1 MELAKWAFACTGIC
15 PLNRGIFCD
24 LDFLLLA
31 GLDFSDSQHAGTAF
45 PDAKGDCTP
54 VFDPEL
60 FPATVGSE
68 SLPSPKNLPAA
79 STSQSPLQT
88 FAASSSQSPTEPL
101 LPHTAED
108 LLNRTPKQCN
118 SHQLARALTE
128 SSRQQSAASYKK
140 CSLEAMLNKIPPV
153 PHEAERR
160 LTIRKCRSE
169 GREILTSSPFKIKL
183 EETRQAEVN
192 KADQHRKK
200 KETRGKNC
208 LNKSHETKIH
218 SASKDDCNPVLK
230 WICYLTSPK
239 KKIIDKIAYVS
250 GTTRLSPSS
259 DLHSY
264 CVCTCQAR
272 RL

>member
-1 MELAKWAFACTGIC
+1 MRKYPYLKIGVKDIAGLVIIEFTKICRMELAKSAFACTGIC
-15 PLNRGIFCD
+15 PLNRGIFSD
-24 LDFLLLA
+24 LDFLLPA

-101 LPHTAED
+101 LPQTAED
-108 LLNRTPKQCN
+108 VLNRTPKQCN
-118 SHQLARALTE
+118 SHQLTRALTE

-140 CSLEAMLNKIPPV
+140 CSLQAMWNKIFPV
-153 PHEAERR
+153 PHEAERK
-160 LTIRKCRSE
+160 LTIRKKRRSE
-169 GREILTSSPFKIKL
+169 AREILTSSPFKIKL
-183 EETRQAEVN
+183 EETRQVKVN
-192 KADQHRKK
+192 KADQQRKR
-200 KETRGKNC
+200 KETSGKNC
-208 LNKSHETKIH
+208 LNKKHETKSH

-230 WICYLTSPK
+230 WIQ
-239 KKIIDKIAYVS
+239 
-250 GTTRLSPSS
+250 R
-259 DLHSY
+259 
-264 CVCTCQAR
+264 
-272 RL
+272 